1 MHVKGTTERKFS
13 LFALSLSLSFV
24 VLLFLSFWL
33 KHLIFLNQQK
43 FIIKKSERESF
54 KEMFSSSSSSA
65 FGGGGTNNEEKNK
78 VHSKPVTF
86 KTRERRRRKKRLL
99 VFVFSFTFL
108 IVVMYISY
116 NFLRKQTLSEARRI
130 IGTGRKARTDLEG
143 QVLVEEAIKTGKIG
157 REVINFDDGSLDR
170 MIEENIRKKKQKQME
185 EEERKMMF
193 HEESHQH
200 REDEKNDIYNDETK
214 EEDLENEGV
223 DNNSDDN
230 NNNNDSSGEEEEE
243 NAVHSSTSSDV
254 DVENIINED
263 EDIANENEKDNAEEE
278 QEEARDEDDD
288 NNNNNNEQEQEDT
301 INDEPLE
308 EVKPGAGDADDL
320 DPKLP
325 RSESLPEDPS
335 RTCSVDRLRA
345 LFKPCLLGGD
355 VQKCCQTLDF
365 AFAPDATHRFEDQD
379 ESESGEDTTANC
391 LCVFTAI
398 SDLNE
403 TFSKVGLNVYEDVL
417 GKCEP
422 DSRKFGW
429 FGDGTDACP
438 EDNLEELRRRKDEE
452 IREHEEA
459 RKERERKKKEV
470 YKRNVERAKKQ
481 EAIRVENALKKSDTE
496 RQARELRR
504 REREENL
511 RKEARLVTWR
521 LKEAKAA
528 EKALREA
535 EAKQAKFFGT
545 GGGIQDVGCYEEGEK
560 PMKGQKPC

>member
-1 MHVKGTTERKFS
+1 
-13 LFALSLSLSFV
+13 
-24 VLLFLSFWL
+24 
-33 KHLIFLNQQK
+33 
-43 FIIKKSERESF
+43 
-54 KEMFSSSSSSA
+54 MFSSSSSSSSA
-65 FGGGGTNNEEKNK
+65 FGGGGGTNNEEKNK

-86 KTRERRRRKKRLL
+86 KTQQRRRRKKRLL
-99 VFVFSFTFL
+99 VFVFSCTFL
-108 IVVMYISY
+108 VVMY

>member
-1 MHVKGTTERKFS
+1 M
-13 LFALSLSLSFV
+13 
-24 VLLFLSFWL
+24 
-33 KHLIFLNQQK
+33 
-43 FIIKKSERESF
+43 
-54 KEMFSSSSSSA
+54 
-65 FGGGGTNNEEKNK
+65 
-78 VHSKPVTF
+78 
-86 KTRERRRRKKRLL
+86 
-99 VFVFSFTFL
+99 
-108 IVVMYISY
+108 
-116 NFLRKQTLSEARRI
+116 
-130 IGTGRKARTDLEG
+130 
-143 QVLVEEAIKTGKIG
+143 
-157 REVINFDDGSLDR
+157 
-170 MIEENIRKKKQKQME
+170 
-185 EEERKMMF
+185 
-193 HEESHQH
+193 
-200 REDEKNDIYNDETK
+200 
-214 EEDLENEGV
+214 
-223 DNNSDDN
+223 
-230 NNNNDSSGEEEEE
+230 
-243 NAVHSSTSSDV
+243 
-254 DVENIINED
+254 
-263 EDIANENEKDNAEEE
+263 
-278 QEEARDEDDD
+278 
-288 NNNNNNEQEQEDT
+288 
-301 INDEPLE
+301 
-308 EVKPGAGDADDL
+308 
-320 DPKLP
+320 
-325 RSESLPEDPS
+325 
-335 RTCSVDRLRA
+335 
-345 LFKPCLLGGD
+345 
-355 VQKCCQTLDF
+355 
-365 AFAPDATHRFEDQD
+365 
-379 ESESGEDTTANC
+379 
-391 LCVFTAI
+391 
-398 SDLNE
+398 LNE

>member
-1 MHVKGTTERKFS
+1 
-13 LFALSLSLSFV
+13 
-24 VLLFLSFWL
+24 
-33 KHLIFLNQQK
+33 
-43 FIIKKSERESF
+43 
-54 KEMFSSSSSSA
+54 MFSSLKA
-65 FGGGGTNNEEKNK
+65 FGGGGHEKEKNK
-78 VHSKPVTF
+78 VHSKPVTLR
-86 KTRERRRRKKRLL
+86 TQRRGRKKRIVL
-99 VFVFSFTFL
+99 FSFTFVFVTCIL
-108 IVVMYISY
+108 Y
-116 NFLRKQTLSEARRI
+116 NFLRKQTLREARRI

-170 MIEENIRKKKQKQME
+170 MIEENLRKKKKQQTME

-193 HEESHQH
+193 HEESRH
-200 REDEKNDIYNDETK
+200 REDEKNVNDDDTK
-214 EEDLENEGV
+214 EEDLEDEGV
-223 DNNSDDN
+223 DNNSD
-230 NNNNDSSGEEEEE
+230 NNNNDNSNNSEEEEEE

-254 DVENIINED
+254 DVENIND
-263 EDIANENEKDNAEEE
+263 EDITNENEKDNVEEE
-278 QEEARDEDDD
+278 QEEARDDDDD

-459 RKERERKKKEV
+459 RKERERKKKEI

-521 LKEAKAA
+521 LKEAKQA

>member
-1 MHVKGTTERKFS
+1 
-13 LFALSLSLSFV
+13 
-24 VLLFLSFWL
+24 
-33 KHLIFLNQQK
+33 
-43 FIIKKSERESF
+43 
-54 KEMFSSSSSSA
+54 MFSSSSSA
-65 FGGGGTNNEEKNK
+65 FGGGGGTNNEEKNK

-86 KTRERRRRKKRLL
+86 KTQQRRRRKKRTL

-108 IVVMYISY
+108 VVMYISY

-288 NNNNNNEQEQEDT
+288 DNNNNNEQEQEDT

>member
-1 MHVKGTTERKFS
+1 M
-13 LFALSLSLSFV
+13 
-24 VLLFLSFWL
+24 
-33 KHLIFLNQQK
+33 
-43 FIIKKSERESF
+43 
-54 KEMFSSSSSSA
+54 
-65 FGGGGTNNEEKNK
+65 EKNK
-78 VHSKPVTF
+78 AHSKPRVTLR
-86 KTRERRRRKKRLL
+86 TQQRRRRKKRTL
-99 VFVFSFTFL
+99 VLCSFTFL
-108 IVVMYISY
+108 VVMYISY
-116 NFLRKQTLSEARRI
+116 NFLRKQPLSEARRI

-143 QVLVEEAIKTGKIG
+143 QVLVEEAIETGKIG

-193 HEESHQH
+193 HEESHQQ
-200 REDEKNDIYNDETK
+200 REDEKNDNNDETK

-223 DNNSDDN
+223 DDNSDDN

-263 EDIANENEKDNAEEE
+263 EDIANENEKDNAEE
-278 QEEARDEDDD
+278 
-288 NNNNNNEQEQEDT
+288 EQEDT

>member
-1 MHVKGTTERKFS
+1 
-13 LFALSLSLSFV
+13 
-24 VLLFLSFWL
+24 
-33 KHLIFLNQQK
+33 
-43 FIIKKSERESF
+43 
-54 KEMFSSSSSSA
+54 MFSSLKA
-65 FGGGGTNNEEKNK
+65 FGGGGHEKEKNK
-78 VHSKPVTF
+78 VHSKPVTL
-86 KTRERRRRKKRLL
+86 RMQRRGRKKRIVL
-99 VFVFSFTFL
+99 FSFTFVFVTCIL
-108 IVVMYISY
+108 Y
-116 NFLRKQTLSEARRI
+116 NFLRKQTLREARRI

-170 MIEENIRKKKQKQME
+170 MIEENLRKKKKQQTME

-193 HEESHQH
+193 HEESRH
-200 REDEKNDIYNDETK
+200 REDEKNVNDDETK
-214 EEDLENEGV
+214 EEDLEDEGV
-223 DNNSDDN
+223 DNTSDN
-230 NNNNDSSGEEEEE
+230 NNNDNNNNSEEEEEE

-254 DVENIINED
+254 DVENIND
-263 EDIANENEKDNAEEE
+263 EDITNENEKDNVEEE
-278 QEEARDEDDD
+278 QEEARDDDDD
-288 NNNNNNEQEQEDT
+288 NNNNKKNEQEQEDT

-325 RSESLPEDPS
+325 RLESLPEDPS

-459 RKERERKKKEV
+459 RKERERKKKEI

-521 LKEAKAA
+521 LKETKAA

>member
-1 MHVKGTTERKFS
+1 M
-13 LFALSLSLSFV
+13 
-24 VLLFLSFWL
+24 
-33 KHLIFLNQQK
+33 
-43 FIIKKSERESF
+43 
-54 KEMFSSSSSSA
+54 MFSSSSSSA
-65 FGGGGTNNEEKNK
+65 FGGGGTNEMEKNK
-78 VHSKPVTF
+78 AHSKPRVTLR
-86 KTRERRRRKKRLL
+86 TQQRRRRKKRTL
-99 VFVFSFTFL
+99 VLCSFTFL
-108 IVVMYISY
+108 VVMYISY
-116 NFLRKQTLSEARRI
+116 NFLRKQTRSEARRI

-143 QVLVEEAIKTGKIG
+143 QVLVQEAIKTGKIG

-200 REDEKNDIYNDETK
+200 REDEKNDNNDETK

-263 EDIANENEKDNAEEE
+263 EDIANENEKDKAEEE

-438 EDNLEELRRRKDEE
+438 EDNLEELRRRKM
-452 IREHEEA
+452 
-459 RKERERKKKEV
+459 RKFESTKRRGKNANVKRRKFI
-470 YKRNVERAKKQ
+470 NV
-481 EAIRVENALKKSDTE
+481 T
-496 RQARELRR
+496 
-504 REREENL
+504 
-511 RKEARLVTWR
+511 
-521 LKEAKAA
+521 
-528 EKALREA
+528 
-535 EAKQAKFFGT
+535 
-545 GGGIQDVGCYEEGEK
+545 
-560 PMKGQKPC
+560 